1 MKLNKNLAVSE
12 TGFIFNPTS
21 GDSFTAN
28 EIGADILNLLKED
41 KSIEDI
47 KSNLIDKY
55 DVDASQL
62 EKDVDDFIVL
72 LRDNN
77 LIQYER

>member
-28 EIGADILNLLKED
+28 EIGTEIINLMKEN
-41 KSIEDI
+41 KSISDI
-47 KSNLIDKY
+47 KTTLLTKY
-55 DVDASQL
+55 DVEDNQL

-77 LIQYER
+77 LIQHER

>member
-47 KSNLIDKY
+47 KSSLVDKY

-62 EKDVDDFIVL
+62 EKDVEDFIVL

>member
-28 EIGADILNLLKED
+28 EIGTEIINLMKESKNIADIKTALLA
-41 KSIEDI
+41 
-47 KSNLIDKY
+47 KY
-55 DVDASQL
+55 DVESSQL
-62 EKDVDDFIVL
+62 EKDVDDFMVL

-77 LIQYER
+77 LIQHER

>member
-28 EIGADILNLLKED
+28 EIGADILNLMKDD
-41 KSIEDI
+41 KSLADI
-47 KSNLIDKY
+47 KTALLEKY
-55 DVDASQL
+55 DVEPNQL
-62 EKDVDDFIVL
+62 EKDVDDYIVL

>member
-1 MKLNKNLAVSE
+1 MKLNKNRAVSE

-47 KSNLIDKY
+47 KSSLIDKY

-62 EKDVDDFIVL
+62 EKDVEDFIVL

>member
-41 KSIEDI
+41 KSIEEI
-47 KSNLIDKY
+47 KSSLIDKY

-62 EKDVDDFIVL
+62 EKDVEDFIVL

>member
-47 KSNLIDKY
+47 KSSLIDKY

-62 EKDVDDFIVL
+62 EKDVEDFIVL

>member
-28 EIGADILNLLKED
+28 EIGTEIINLMKESKNIADIKNVLL
-41 KSIEDI
+41 
-47 KSNLIDKY
+47 DKY
-55 DVDASQL
+55 DVEGSQL

-77 LIQYER
+77 LIQHER

>member
-28 EIGADILNLLKED
+28 EIGTEIINLMKESKNIADIKAALLA
-41 KSIEDI
+41 
-47 KSNLIDKY
+47 KY
-55 DVDASQL
+55 DVESSQL

-77 LIQYER
+77 LVQHER

>member
-28 EIGADILNLLKED
+28 EIGTEIINLMKESKNIADIKTVLLA
-41 KSIEDI
+41 
-47 KSNLIDKY
+47 KY
-55 DVDASQL
+55 DVESSQL
-62 EKDVDDFIVL
+62 EKDVDDFMVL

-77 LIQYER
+77 LIQHER

>member
-28 EIGADILNLLKED
+28 EIGTEIINLMKESKSIADIKTALL
-41 KSIEDI
+41 
-47 KSNLIDKY
+47 DKY
-55 DVDASQL
+55 DVEGNQL
-62 EKDVDDFIVL
+62 EKDVDDFMVL

>member
-28 EIGADILNLLKED
+28 EIGTEIINLMKESKNIADIKNALL
-41 KSIEDI
+41 
-47 KSNLIDKY
+47 DKY
-55 DVDASQL
+55 DVEGSQL

-77 LIQYER
+77 LIQHER